1 MKKITFWLT
10 IVLLFLVV
18 KNQAQTEDFETTNSG
33 DIPTGWVKYQ
43 SESDDPGFVVDDQ
56 SGYAYSGS
64 KYLVHLGED
73 IATESTSWVVSSSF
87 VPSNYYELKFFWR
100 GKWSS
105 VYNFTGVY
113 ISTGSNDPITNP
125 GDFTLLEELSPT
137 NYPNT
142 WLQWNQ
148 ANYDLSPYVGQTI
161 YLAFKYVGDFAHDF
175 YIDNISI
182 APMPYCQFPEITNTI
197 RDLNTIDVSWSAVT
211 DALEYEIVWG
221 APGFDPN
228 ASGVSSATTTDT
240 NYQITGLTESTSY
253 DIYVRAYCSSYNV
266 SDWSQVE
273 TVMTMGPPP
282 ANDLCSDA
290 IPLTVYPTGG
300 GAGNEL
306 AQSTDNASD
315 STIHPSCDNFGT
327 NLDLWYTVTVPA
339 GESGFQIITSGAAGS
354 SIEAAIY
361 DNCGGIEIA
370 CFGNSSSK
378 VVSGLT
384 GGQTYY
390 VQVWLDDFNSGD
402 FNIVIESIPSAPGND
417 LCSGA
422 TPLTVYPAGGGA
434 GNELAQST
442 VAATDSNVHP
452 SCDNTGVNLDLW
464 YTVTVPAGESGFQII
479 TSGAAGSSIEAAIYD
494 NCGGIEIACFGNSS
508 SKVVSGLTGGQTYYV
523 QVWLDDFNSG
533 DFNIVIESIP
543 SAPGN
548 DTCSGALDVTPSN
561 TCTPVFETNLSATDS
576 GIGDPGC
583 ANYSGGDLWFK
594 TTIPASGNLTIET
607 VQGNNSSVTDTG
619 LAVYDGSCSGLT
631 IIDCDDDDG
640 PGLFS
645 QIVLTGR
652 TPGETIYIRVWEYGN
667 NSFGEIGV
675 CAYDTSVSLVE
686 NTIEGL
692 RYFPNP
698 VTNLLN
704 ISALNTIE
712 EVKVFDLS
720 GKEYFSLHPDRVK
733 TQIDLQHL
741 QSGIY
746 FVKVAAKGE
755 TTIFKVVKK

>member
-417 LCSGA
+417 
-422 TPLTVYPAGGGA
+422 
-434 GNELAQST
+434 
-442 VAATDSNVHP
+442 
-452 SCDNTGVNLDLW
+452 
-464 YTVTVPAGESGFQII
+464 
-479 TSGAAGSSIEAAIYD
+479 
-494 NCGGIEIACFGNSS
+494 
-508 SKVVSGLTGGQTYYV
+508 
-523 QVWLDDFNSG
+523 
-533 DFNIVIESIP
+533 
-543 SAPGN
+543 
-548 DTCSGALDVTPSN
+548 TCSGALDVTPSN